1 MVDVE
6 LPGRKRAGFASGR
19 LGFGGG
25 VSKKKKKK
33 NVNEFVCFEK

>member
-19 LGFGGG
+19 LGFGGA
-25 VSKKKKKK
+25 VSKKKKK
-33 NVNEFVCFEK
+33 NANEFVCFEK